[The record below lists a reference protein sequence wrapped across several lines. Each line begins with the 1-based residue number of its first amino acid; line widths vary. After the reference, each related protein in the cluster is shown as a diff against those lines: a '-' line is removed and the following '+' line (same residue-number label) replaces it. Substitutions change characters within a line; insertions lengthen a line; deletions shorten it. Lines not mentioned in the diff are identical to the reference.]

1 MTRLVGC
8 LLRLLLFL
16 VLLCVV
22 MAMPPLLFFFF
33 SWMAFTRYFLR
44 KDK

>member
-1 MTRLVGC
+1 MKRLFGC

-16 VLLCVV
+16 VLLPIV

-33 SWMAFTRYFLR
+33 SWMVFTGYFLR